1 MNEKLFS
8 IGDFKTLIL
17 RILNAGNA
25 HDGLALQKLE
35 AEVIDKYKETSMSRA
50 EYNTLSNMCDIF
62 LDDWRR
68 NWK

>member
-35 AEVIDKYKETSMSRA
+35 AEVIDKYKETSMNRTQ
-50 EYNTLSNMCDIF
+50 YNVLSNMCDIF
-62 LDDWRR
+62 IDDWRR

>member
-1 MNEKLFS
+1 MNEKFFS

-35 AEVIDKYKETSMSRA
+35 AEILNVYTETTMSHR
-50 EYNTLSNMCDIF
+50 EYNILWNMCYVF
-62 LDDWRR
+62 LEDWRM